1 MIVAYYPVM
10 NTQKTF
16 HPLLFCNIQVDSD
29 IDTLKSESSVPNIS
43 FAEFIP
49 M

>member
-1 MIVAYYPVM
+1 MIVTYCPAM
-10 NTQKTF
+10 NTQKIF
-16 HPLLFCNIQVDSD
+16 HPLLFCNMQVVPD

-43 FAEFIP
+43 FAESLP